1 MLTSYFR
8 IFDLFKVKLKPFLYA
23 VIVLTGA
30 QCHIAIAQEKESPA
44 YDRELYKPQFKP
56 IDKTK
61 VESGTE
67 LVIKLEASNK
77 MKTSLYYSFSW
88 DFGGVIDQEENL
100 FKWTPGSEDTGIY
113 PIIFT
118 AKDPVTGQETNQPA
132 IVEIIER
139 RYEPSLKVIS
149 SSKSLKGFITLDELE
164 EFALIIQASDRNQRE
179 RLYLDYFINNK
190 PKLHLP
196 NATFEVND
204 RRATFIWRPDN
215 DQAKQRTF
223 NITFQVRDETDL
235 ISRISYQV
243 LVNDIDHPP
252 VFRNPTKD
260 YYIDEGKQLTFSVKA
275 TDQDDDAIFYDIQT
289 PDIKRGDFSF
299 NHQTGKFQWMPD
311 FSYAKA
317 KTQYDLV
324 FSASDGMLTD
334 FDTISIRVDPKN
346 YPPKIEP
353 MAEKV
358 VKENTALV
366 IKLDVEDLN
375 GNEDLILTAE
385 AEFDGF
391 EFDDEKGIFSWKPP
405 FSFVNGF
412 DKRKVTV
419 KFTAFDGQ
427 AEDVERVTITV
438 YDREDPEK
446 LIKNYQ
452 ANLRL
457 AQDMDI
463 RISEINRHLETKVK
477 KKKFWNTFFDVS
489 TVVLGAFTGVA
500 SSSLVGDS
508 FRQTAAP
515 IGSAMTTLIGLNAI
529 LDKEK
534 AKPSEL
540 NWKMITLQ
548 TDLNRSTSAMMRKY
562 GEEPSPEI
570 TDSSEFKKDLS
581 EFERTV
587 TSNEIEK
594 DKLVVEYT
602 KLKGN

>member
-1 MLTSYFR
+1 MTLFFLV
-8 IFDLFKVKLKPFLYA
+8 FDFCKIKSEPFPFA
-23 VIVLTGA
+23 VILLLIIF
-30 QCHIAIAQEKESPA
+30 CHPVIGQEKGPPS
-44 YDRELYKPQFKP
+44 YDPELYKPVFKP
-56 IDKTK
+56 IDKSE

-77 MKTSLYYSFSW
+77 KKTSLNYSFSW
-88 DFGGVIDQEENL
+88 DFGGKIDQDKGE
-100 FKWTPGSEDTGIY
+100 FRWMPGPEDTGIY

-132 IVEIIER
+132 IVEIFEK
-139 RYEPSLKVIS
+139 RYAPSLKVIS
-149 SSKSLKGFITLDELE
+149 SSKPLKGFITLNELE
-164 EFALIIQASDRNQRE
+164 EFALIIQANDQNRND
-179 RLYLDYFINNK
+179 RLYLDYFVNNK
-190 PKLHLP
+190 PNLHLP
-196 NATFEVND
+196 NATFEVNN

-223 NITFQVRDETDL
+223 NITFQVKDETGL
-235 ISRISYQV
+235 VARNSYQI
-243 LVNDIDHPP
+243 LVHDIDHPP
-252 VFRNPTKD
+252 IFRNATKD
-260 YYIDEGKQLTFSVKA
+260 YYIDEGKQLSFTVKA
-275 TDQDDDAIFYDIQT
+275 TDQDGDAIFYDIQT
-289 PDIKRGDFSF
+289 PDIKRGDFNF
-299 NHQTGKFQWMPD
+299 NHQTGKFQWNPN

-324 FSASDGMLTD
+324 FSASDGMLTAY
-334 FDTISIRVDPKN
+334 DTISIRVDPKN

-358 VKENTALV
+358 VKENTPLI

-375 GNEDLILTAE
+375 GTEDLILTAE
-385 AEFDGF
+385 ADFDGF
-391 EFDDEKGIFSWKPP
+391 EFDAEKGIFSWTPP

-419 KFTAFDGQ
+419 KFTASDGL
-427 AEDVERVTITV
+427 AEDVERVTISV

-446 LIKNYQ
+446 LINNYQ
-452 ANLRL
+452 ANLKL
-457 AQDMDI
+457 AHDMDT
-463 RISEINRHLETKVK
+463 RISEINHHLEAKVK

-489 TVVLGAFTGVA
+489 TVVLGTFTGVA

-534 AKPSEL
+534 DKPSEL
-540 NWKMITLQ
+540 NWKMISLQ
-548 TDLNRSTSAMMRKY
+548 TDLNRSTNAMMRKY
-562 GEEPSPEI
+562 GDQPSAEV

-602 KLKGN
+602 KLRGN

>member
-1 MLTSYFR
+1 MMTSYFS
-8 IFDLFKVKLKPFLYA
+8 IFDICKIETKPFLFP
-23 VIVLTGA
+23 VIILAGFL
-30 QCHIAIAQEKESPA
+30 CHTAGGQEKDSVS
-44 YDRELYKPQFKP
+44 YDRELYKPVFKP
-56 IDKTK
+56 ISKTM

-77 MKTSLYYSFSW
+77 MKTTLSYSFSW
-88 DFGGVIDQEENL
+88 DFGGIIDPRENE
-100 FKWTPGSEDTGIY
+100 FRWTPGSENTGVF

-132 IVEIIER
+132 IIEIIER
-139 RYEPSLKVIS
+139 RYQPSLQVIS
-149 SSKSLKGFITLDELE
+149 SSKPLSGFITLDELE
-164 EFALIIQASDRNQRE
+164 EFALIIEANDQNRKE
-179 RLYLDYFINNK
+179 RLYLDYYVNNK
-190 PKLHLP
+190 PNLHLP
-196 NATFEVND
+196 NATFEVNN

-223 NITFQVRDETDL
+223 NLTFQVKDETGL
-235 ISRISYQV
+235 LSRISYQV

-260 YYIDEGKQLTFSVKA
+260 YYIDEGKQLTFTIKA

-289 PDIKRGDFSF
+289 RDLKRGDFNF
-299 NHQTGKFQWMPD
+299 NHDTGKFQWVPD
-311 FSYAKA
+311 FSYASA
-317 KTQYDLV
+317 KSQYDLV
-324 FSASDGMLTD
+324 FSASDGMLTAY
-334 FDTISIRVDPKN
+334 DTIRIRVDPKN

-358 VKENTALV
+358 VKENTPLV

-385 AEFDGF
+385 ADFDGF
-391 EFDDEKGIFSWKPP
+391 DFDAEKGIFSWTPP

-412 DKRKVTV
+412 DRKKVTV
-419 KFTAFDGQ
+419 KFTASDGQ
-427 AEDVERVTITV
+427 AEDVERVTISV
-438 YDREDPEK
+438 YDREDPEE

-452 ANLRL
+452 ANLQL
-457 AQDMDI
+457 AQDMDT
-463 RISEINRHLETKVK
+463 RITQINHQLEAKVK
-477 KKKFWNTFFDVS
+477 KKKFWNTVFDVS
-489 TVVLGAFTGVA
+489 TVVLGTFTGIA

-534 AKPSEL
+534 DKPSEL
-540 NWKMITLQ
+540 NWKMISLQ
-548 TDLNRSTSAMMRKY
+548 TDLNRSTNAMVRKY

-570 TDSSEFKKDLS
+570 TDSSQFKKDLS

-602 KLKGN
+602 KLRGN